1 MSTLETP
8 TVARPAPAAQ
18 RKPVAPTS
26 ASPEIRGREIAL
38 VVLGGIAIA
47 IAMSWPLALHMGSR
61 ISPDIGDPIRT
72 AWQVAFAGHQLL
84 HDPLHLWTSNAFWP
98 HPDSFLFSDS
108 LLGYAPAAFFG
119 SGPVAALV
127 RYNVLWIG
135 AYAFTFVGAYLLA
148 RELRAGRAGGLVAGA
163 AFAYAPYRLD
173 EAGHLHVVSAGGVA
187 LTLFLLLRGYRRRS
201 RGLVLAGW
209 LLAAWQMSLGFTLG
223 LQLAYTIA
231 AIAIVLGVL
240 AWRRR
245 ADRDAFLA
253 RERECVRGLLVAS
266 AVGMAVFGAVTAI
279 EAHAYLRVGDE
290 YPTAKRTIAEVKRYS
305 ANLDAFI
312 AAPAQN
318 RVWGGA
324 TAGARHQLSSQ
335 NESSL
340 FPGLTI
346 LALAA
351 VGLGAG
357 LYSRRLRVALV
368 ATGAVSAIISL
379 GFNPTFGN
387 LTYKPLFRFAPGFDA
402 IRTPG
407 RFAMLTSLSLALLA
421 AAGTHELVR
430 RLRARENG
438 SSTPT
443 LARYVPAAL
452 ATVLAALVVVEGT
465 GHLGHPRVP
474 VLPAALQNV
483 ASLPR
488 PLLML
493 PTDPATDRAFQ
504 YFSTQGFPRIA
515 NGNSTFDLPAQDDL
529 RGGMQNFPDA
539 AGVRKLRSLG
549 IRTVVLVTDL
559 RGNPAYPFPPDH
571 VAIPEPP
578 DPAAAARKPVAGLG
592 ITKRLEGDV
601 VIYELSPARAVG
613 TG

>member
-8 TVARPAPAAQ
+8 TVARPASTTPPTPTAEPAG
-18 RKPVAPTS
+18 
-26 ASPEIRGREIAL
+26 SPAIPGREIAL

-47 IAMSWPLALHMGSR
+47 IAMSWPLVLHMGSR

-72 AWQVAFAGHQLL
+72 AWQIAFAGHQLL
-84 HDPLHLWTSNAFWP
+84 HDPLHLWTSNAFWS

-108 LLGYAPAAFFG
+108 LLGYAPAAFVG

-135 AYAFTFVGAYLLA
+135 AYAFTFVGAYFLA
-148 RELRAGRAGGLVAGA
+148 RELGTGRAGGLVAGA

-201 RGLVLAGW
+201 NGLVLAGW
-209 LLAAWQMSLGFTLG
+209 LVGAWQMSLGFTLG
-223 LQLAYTIA
+223 LQLAYTLA
-231 AIAIVLGVL
+231 AVALVLAVL
-240 AWRRR
+240 AWLRRTER
-245 ADRDAFLA
+245 EAFLA
-253 RERECVRGLLVAS
+253 RERERMRGLLVAS
-266 AVGMAVFGAVTAI
+266 AVGIAVFGTVTAV
-279 EAHAYLRVGDE
+279 EAHAYLRVGNE
-290 YPTAKRTIAEVKRYS
+290 YPTAKRTIAQVKRYS

-318 RVWGGA
+318 RIWGGA
-324 TAGARHQLSSQ
+324 TAGARHQLRSQ

-346 LALAA
+346 LVLAA

-357 LYSRRLRVALV
+357 LYSRRLRIALF

-379 GFNPTFGN
+379 GFNPTFGDI
-387 LTYKPLFRFAPGFDA
+387 TYKPLFELAPGFDA

-407 RFAMLTSLSLALLA
+407 RFTMLTSLSLALLA
-421 AAGTHELVR
+421 AAGTYEVVR
-430 RLRARENG
+430 RLRSRTA
-438 SSTPT
+438 
-443 LARYVPAAL
+443 ARYAPAAV
-452 ATVLAALVVVEGT
+452 AAGLAALVVVEGT

-474 VLPAALQNV
+474 VIPAAL
-483 ASLPR
+483 AHATSLPG
-488 PLLML
+488 PILML
-493 PTDPATDRAFQ
+493 PTDPDSDRAFQ
-504 YFSTQGFPRIA
+504 YFSTDGFPRIA

-539 AGVRKLRSLG
+539 PGVRKLRALG

-559 RGNPAYPFPPDH
+559 RDNPIYPFPADRF
-571 VAIPEPP
+571 AIPEPP
-578 DPAAAARKPVAGLG
+578 DPAAAARKSIAGLG
-592 ITKRLEGDV
+592 ITRRVAGDV
-601 VIYELSPARAVG
+601 VIYDISPPPAGRR
-613 TG
+613 